1 VEKVNKY
8 IKEMLFAR
16 VFKNILAI
24 VLPSLRIS
32 PLLLIRVVTIVS
44 LYVAALSFNVVY
56 IQSIGSY
63 IGIFSALLISGL
75 LSPISL
81 AYLLL
86 TSYCSNPLDC
96 LDLSMSTAVA
106 VVTYSNAFDFK
117 ESIIK
122 DNKNKVGIY
131 RWINLINNKSYI
143 GSSMNLGSRL
153 RDYLKISYL
162 NIHKDRHMIIYQA
175 ILKYGYGNFK
185 VEILEYCE
193 IDELR
198 AREQYYLDLL
208 EPEYNTLKVAGS
220 ALGHKHS
227 PEALAKVRFHLSK
240 LNAEKSFKV
249 AVTNI
254 ETNTAIIYDSIRKA
268 AEALNCDKKT
278 ITYWDSM
285 KLKGKPF
292 RGKFEINIIK

>member
-8 IKEMLFAR
+8 IKEMLFAH
-16 VFKNILAI
+16 VFKNMLAI

-122 DNKNKVGIY
+122 DNKNKVGVY
-131 RWINLINNKSYI
+131 RWTNLINNKSYI
-143 GSSMNLGSRL
+143 GSSINLGSRL

-162 NIHKDRHMIIYQA
+162 NIHKD
-175 ILKYGYGNFK
+175 N
-185 VEILEYCE
+185 
-193 IDELR
+193 
-198 AREQYYLDLL
+198 
-208 EPEYNTLKVAGS
+208 
-220 ALGHKHS
+220 
-227 PEALAKVRFHLSK
+227 LS
-240 LNAEKSFKV
+240 S
-249 AVTNI
+249 NI
-254 ETNTAIIYDSIRKA
+254 EIW
-268 AEALNCDKKT
+268 L
-278 ITYWDSM
+278 W
-285 KLKGKPF
+285 KL
-292 RGKFEINIIK
+292 